1 MAESKKEIKNPRWQ
15 TDVLIYAAIRYL
27 DSRTDYRECLPD
39 AAKAKIVQ
47 NQQYPKKSAVQQNDL
62 ILLDNISVPRL
73 NRLWSFA
80 LIAIVLCIVLLGLLQ
95 S

>member
-27 DSRTDYRECLPD
+27 DSRTDYRECLPH
-39 AAKAKIVQ
+39 ASKSKIVQ
-47 NQQYPKKSAVQQNDL
+47 NQQHPKKNTVQQNDL
-62 ILLDNISVPRL
+62 ILLDDIPVYRP

-80 LIAIVLCIVLLGLLQ
+80 PIAIVLCIILLGLLQ
-95 S
+95 R